1 MDTSKKTA
9 SYKFNKNLLGLSNS
23 KVLDQAKKEW
33 DLLDRSKYEES
44 KKCICQHKIKYC
56 NFYLNNINGNMII
69 VGPACSKK
77 FGLIQKETSRKSF
90 PKSLIEIIKKG
101 EYENIEDLFKYSAE
115 VREIYIQ
122 YFKNKIIDCY
132 GWTGY
137 IGQWILVS
145 MQTVKEELE
154 ELEKKYKINWL
165 LDLKIDLIE
174 KMKDLKELIKV
185 EEEIEEEKEKKRER
199 EREERE
205 KRDRETERQREKIR
219 KEHETMMTK
228 RVREEAES
236 LNSTHDELI
245 KAGFIIGVDLDG
257 KVVLCKCGS
266 PVFIIGVDLDGK
278 VVLCKCGSPVFR
290 YPEELDACYEYL
302 KKC

>member
-44 KKCICQHKIKYC
+44 KKCICQHTIKHC

-69 VGPACSKK
+69 VGSACSKK

-122 YFKNKIIDCY
+122 YFKNKIKDCY

-154 ELEKKYKINWL
+154 ELEKN
-165 LDLKIDLIE
+165 
-174 KMKDLKELIKV
+174 IK
-185 EEEIEEEKEKKRER
+185 
-199 EREERE
+199 
-205 KRDRETERQREKIR
+205 
-219 KEHETMMTK
+219 
-228 RVREEAES
+228 
-236 LNSTHDELI
+236 
-245 KAGFIIGVDLDG
+245 
-257 KVVLCKCGS
+257 
-266 PVFIIGVDLDGK
+266 
-278 VVLCKCGSPVFR
+278 
-290 YPEELDACYEYL
+290 
-302 KKC
+302 

>member
-69 VGPACSKK
+69 VGSACSKK

-122 YFKNKIIDCY
+122 YFKNKIKDFCWGSRQRILINY
-132 GWTGY
+132 G
-137 IGQWILVS
+137 
-145 MQTVKEELE
+145 TVKEELE

-185 EEEIEEEKEKKRER
+185 EEER
-199 EREERE
+199 EREE
-205 KRDRETERQREKIR
+205 REKIR
-219 KEHETMMTK
+219 KEHEIWLCNQL
-228 RVREEAES
+228 REEAES

-245 KAGFIIGVDLDG
+245 KAGFIIAVDLDG
-257 KVVLCKCGS
+257 KITLRN
-266 PVFIIGVDLDGK
+266 
-278 VVLCKCGSPVFR
+278 CGSPVFR

-302 KKC
+302 KKF